1 MKLGFIGVGQMGH
14 AIAGNLLAAGH
25 DLAVWNR
32 STAKAD
38 DLVAKGAR
46 LAATPAEAADADVVF
61 TMLADDAA
69 VEAVIFG
76 ADGILSAS
84 TAPLHVS
91 LSTISPDLAKRLSA
105 AHADQGAGF
114 VSAPVFGRPNAAAAA
129 KLNIVAAG
137 AAADLAMCQPLFD
150 AIGQRTFPIGD
161 QPERANV
168 VKLCGN
174 FMIMAAIESLGE
186 AMTLAAKNGI
196 ERAAFLEVMTETL
209 FGAPVYRNYGQ
220 IMVDESYREVGFPA
234 PLGLKDMRLVA
245 EVADASR
252 VPMPV
257 LGIVRDHL
265 LSTIAREGE
274 DIDWSGIG
282 KIIAA
287 DAGL

>member
-1 MKLGFIGVGQMGH
+1 MKVGFIGLGQMGH
-14 AIAGNLLAAGH
+14 AIAANLLGEGH
-25 DLAVWNR
+25 ELSVWNR
-32 STAKAD
+32 SASKAD
-38 DLVAKGAR
+38 DLIARGAK
-46 LAATPAEAADADVVF
+46 LAGTPSEAADAEVVF

-69 VEAVIFG
+69 VEAVTFG
-76 ADGILSAS
+76 EDGILAAGA
-84 TAPLHVS
+84 APLHVS
-91 LSTISPDLAKRLSA
+91 LSTISPELARRLAA
-105 AHADQGAGF
+105 AHAERGAGF

-137 AAADLAMCQPLFD
+137 TAADLATCQPLFD
-150 AIGQRTFPIGD
+150 AIGMRTFPIGD

-196 ERAAFLEVMTETL
+196 ARAAFLEIMTETL

-220 IMVDESYREVGFPA
+220 TMVDENYRDVGFSA

-245 EVADASR
+245 GVADASR
-252 VPMPV
+252 VSMPV
-257 LGIVRDHL
+257 LGVVRDHL

-274 DIDWSGIG
+274 DIDWSGIA
-282 KIIAA
+282 KIVAA